1 LHRVPTEFWKH
12 RCTQQFP
19 LPPTTTATTCSQ
31 LSRNFRRTTSFQHT
45 TPSRLTTPPLIT
57 SAPPYPGPNSNF
69 PTTEKPSPP
78 PQQPGLGQN
87 HVPPNPRGP
96 NGRTAAPSLLT
107 QYQPENNYSSQ
118 GSYGSHAQSNA
129 TNSLNIDP
137 ALLRLTQD
145 GNQQPASNINF
156 APHSRPTFHFVQQNA
171 TQGSQSQQHQ
181 NTTPPPADDEKKTS
195 ADAYYMEAL
204 KDWTHYH
211 SDDSDS
217 SPGKVAYN
225 FPMPTSVYQ
234 PFPMNSKGTYDAQPY
249 PMNLKGAFDA
259 QPFPHTNAVAG
270 SKGDNDFP
278 AFASYHSEK
287 SAAPAHV
294 PRAAIMDSSDDQSS
308 DITGAT

>member
-1 LHRVPTEFWKH
+1 
-12 RCTQQFP
+12 
-19 LPPTTTATTCSQ
+19 
-31 LSRNFRRTTSFQHT
+31 
-45 TPSRLTTPPLIT
+45 
-57 SAPPYPGPNSNF
+57 
-69 PTTEKPSPP
+69 
-78 PQQPGLGQN
+78 
-87 HVPPNPRGP
+87 
-96 NGRTAAPSLLT
+96 
-107 QYQPENNYSSQ
+107 
-118 GSYGSHAQSNA
+118 
-129 TNSLNIDP
+129 
-137 ALLRLTQD
+137 
-145 GNQQPASNINF
+145 
-156 APHSRPTFHFVQQNA
+156 
-171 TQGSQSQQHQ
+171 
-181 NTTPPPADDEKKTS
+181 
-195 ADAYYMEAL
+195 MEAL

-259 QPFPHTNAVAG
+259 QPFPMNSKSAFHGQPFPHTNAVAG